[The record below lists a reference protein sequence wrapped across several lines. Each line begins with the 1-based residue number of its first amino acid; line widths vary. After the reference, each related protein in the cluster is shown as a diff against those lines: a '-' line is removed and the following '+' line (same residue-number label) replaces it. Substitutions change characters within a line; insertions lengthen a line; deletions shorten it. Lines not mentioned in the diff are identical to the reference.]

1 MGKGASRSIRGSEE
15 RIVRRNDLDIFDP
28 KAKHEIQVYG
38 CPLGIS
44 ATLVQKSEKDGPW
57 QVVQYASRS
66 VSDTEARYSQIELE
80 TRAVDLHARNSTYT
94 CTGYRLQL

>member
-28 KAKHEIQVYG
+28 KAEHEVNVYG

-44 ATLVQKSEKDGPW
+44 ATLVRKIEKDGPW

-66 VSDTEARYSQIELE
+66 LSDTETRYTQIELKPP
-80 TRAVDLHARNSTYT
+80 
-94 CTGYRLQL
+94 Q

>member
-15 RIVRRNDLDIFDP
+15 RIVRRNDLDIFDA
-28 KAKHEIQVYG
+28 KAKHEVHVYG

-44 ATLVQKSEKDGPW
+44 ATLVKKSEKDGPW

-66 VSDTEARYSQIELE
+66 VSDTETRYSQIELE